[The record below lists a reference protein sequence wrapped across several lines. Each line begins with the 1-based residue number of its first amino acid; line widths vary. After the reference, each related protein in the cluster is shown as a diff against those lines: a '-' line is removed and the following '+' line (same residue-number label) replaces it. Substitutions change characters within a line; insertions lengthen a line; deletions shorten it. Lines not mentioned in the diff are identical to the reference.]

1 MTMTSLLWRHLYLEH
16 SQSMQYFT
24 QQFSFTPYQ
33 VLNSTVSYEKVNKF
47 NKQMCLNI
55 NVSFFNVL
63 SKFI

>member
-1 MTMTSLLWRHLYLEH
+1 
-16 SQSMQYFT
+16 MQYFT